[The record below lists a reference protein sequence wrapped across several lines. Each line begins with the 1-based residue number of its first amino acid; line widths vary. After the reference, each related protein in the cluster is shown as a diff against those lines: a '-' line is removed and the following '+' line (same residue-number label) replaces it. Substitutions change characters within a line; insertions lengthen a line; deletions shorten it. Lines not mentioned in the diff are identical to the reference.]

1 MFTKGMIA
9 ADFLGDRTG
18 IRIGHVLPNGPQQ
31 EAVGLFFLAAI
42 ALKLPATSTA
52 RSWPA
57 RDAARSDADGRALET
72 PVGDQPKAPAGGC
85 RKCSKCRRGVT
96 NEGRG
101 PSCTFCT
108 SCTSRRVGRRAVHRS
123 ARHGGPR
130 RHVVLKEADFP
141 VSEAGKVIH
150 VDTGITA
157 NSRLTWGSQCDRG
170 GYGGTPLGHPKP
182 SYQKEDPATAGARS
196 APWRP
201 TGRRSRSTAC
211 SASSIGGPRRPTSCC
226 RGGDGSW
233 ALLQPKRKGPQLP
246 AVSPPLARV
255 RLGDV
260 QLLWRISGGTAMQ
273 SDWATIEIDGAQ
285 RIIHRRPSPANFV
298 LPWR

>member
-1 MFTKGMIA
+1 MARHARPSCTASPIMFTLAHSALFIKQELLADRANRKPAGDGFVYEGNDCRGFPGRPDGYSDWTCPPKRTA
-9 ADFLGDRTG
+9 AGSCGPFL
-18 IRIGHVLPNGPQQ
+18 
-31 EAVGLFFLAAI
+31 LAAI

-72 PVGDQPKAPAGGC
+72 PVGDQPKAPGGGC

-157 NSRLTWGSQCDRG
+157 NSRLAWPPKTIIPKGRPRNG
-170 GYGGTPLGHPKP
+170 GGKI
-182 SYQKEDPATAGARS
+182 
-196 APWRP
+196 
-201 TGRRSRSTAC
+201 
-211 SASSIGGPRRPTSCC
+211 SSMET
-226 RGGDGSW
+226 
-233 ALLQPKRKGPQLP
+233 
-246 AVSPPLARV
+246 
-255 RLGDV
+255 
-260 QLLWRISGGTAMQ
+260 
-273 SDWATIEIDGAQ
+273 DWATIEIDGV
-285 RIIHRRPSPANFV
+285 RIADGYHDQGIDVVAFLTASEAGRLWTLSTIEVEVAVRLGWSGMASP
-298 LPWR
+298 

>member
-1 MFTKGMIA
+1 MIA

-42 ALKLPATSTA
+42 AVKLPAPCTA

-85 RKCSKCRRGVT
+85 RKCRKCRRGVT

-157 NSRLTWGSQCDRG
+157 NSRL
-170 GYGGTPLGHPKP
+170 
-182 SYQKEDPATAGARS
+182 AAGCVARRLREMR
-196 APWRP
+196 A
-201 TGRRSRSTAC
+201 
-211 SASSIGGPRRPTSCC
+211 
-226 RGGDGSW
+226 
-233 ALLQPKRKGPQLP
+233 ALWVCG
-246 AVSPPLARV
+246 
-255 RLGDV
+255 
-260 QLLWRISGGTAMQ
+260 
-273 SDWATIEIDGAQ
+273 
-285 RIIHRRPSPANFV
+285 
-298 LPWR
+298 

>member
-1 MFTKGMIA
+1 MA
-9 ADFLGDRTG
+9 FL
-18 IRIGHVLPNGPQQ
+18 HFLHFLHF
-31 EAVGLFFLAAI
+31 EA
-42 ALKLPATSTA
+42 S
-52 RSWPA
+52 R
-57 RDAARSDADGRALET
+57 AAR
-72 PVGDQPKAPAGGC
+72 C
-85 RKCSKCRRGVT
+85 
-96 NEGRG
+96 
-101 PSCTFCT
+101 
-108 SCTSRRVGRRAVHRS
+108 HRS

-211 SASSIGGPRRPTSCC
+211 GSPTATMTRRST
-226 RGGDGSW
+226 
-233 ALLQPKRKGPQLP
+233 
-246 AVSPPLARV
+246 VSP
-255 RLGDV
+255 
-260 QLLWRISGGTAMQ
+260 S
-273 SDWATIEIDGAQ
+273 
-285 RIIHRRPSPANFV
+285 
-298 LPWR
+298 